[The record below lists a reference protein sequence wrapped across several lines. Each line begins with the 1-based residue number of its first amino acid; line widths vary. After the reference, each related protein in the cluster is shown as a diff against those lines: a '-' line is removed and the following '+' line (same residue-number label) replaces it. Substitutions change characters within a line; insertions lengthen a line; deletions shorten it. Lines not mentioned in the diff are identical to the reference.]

1 MAHSGINLI
10 FEGQNFVR
18 LMSGLLVTVRVALIS
33 IALGG
38 ILGIV
43 LGVLRTFHN
52 RLLRL
57 ILRLYLEFF
66 RIIPT
71 VALLFLFY
79 YILPK
84 NMNLNLPAEEV
95 ATLVFTLW
103 MAAEAS
109 DIVRGALQSVP
120 QHQVESGLAIGLSQN
135 QLYRYVLIP
144 QSIKLMLPALIN
156 LISRI
161 IKTTSLLLLI
171 SVLDVINVG
180 QQIIEANQQQYPQGA
195 FWIYGTIFF
204 LYFIICYPFSI
215 LAKHLQQSK

>member
-1 MAHSGINLI
+1 
-10 FEGQNFVR
+10 
-18 LMSGLLVTVRVALIS
+18 
-33 IALGG
+33 
-38 ILGIV
+38 
-43 LGVLRTFHN
+43 
-52 RLLRL
+52 
-57 ILRLYLEFF
+57 
-66 RIIPT
+66 
-71 VALLFLFY
+71 
-79 YILPK
+79 
-84 NMNLNLPAEEV
+84 MNLNLPAEEV